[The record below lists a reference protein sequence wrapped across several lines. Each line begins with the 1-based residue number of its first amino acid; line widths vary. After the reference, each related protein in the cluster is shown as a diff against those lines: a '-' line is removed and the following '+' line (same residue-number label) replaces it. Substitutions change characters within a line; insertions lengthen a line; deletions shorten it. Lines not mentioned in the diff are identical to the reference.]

1 MKVGEA
7 GKLMNILGVLFLV
20 VIVSAILRGYM
31 KEGVWS
37 EQLGLNLLVV
47 GDDSIGVL
55 ILRPKE
61 RTASWISLPSD
72 MKIRVTNSPASY
84 PITSLWRFGVSE
96 KKPYEIVEKSIGE
109 SIGVVIPRV
118 VKMSGKA
125 SVEDLLGKLLSI
137 TLRTDLSLLDR
148 LALRG
153 FLSETVAGKRL
164 LELTVPSQAFDSVEE
179 PDGKVFK
186 VFSLAVNAWSKDKF
200 LIDSILSENVD
211 LSINNM
217 SGVNGFGLL
226 MARQAETAGIR
237 VVEIKNDPG
246 DMVVGK
252 GCFFVIDEGLKWTE
266 KWLQDHFKCKKIES
280 EKGRGEE
287 VKMWLQ

>member
-1 MKVGEA
+1 MKVGKT
-7 GKLMNILGVLFLV
+7 GKLMNILGVLFLTL
-20 VIVSAILRGYM
+20 IVSAIVHGYM

-37 EQLGLNLLVV
+37 EELGLNLLVV

-55 ILRPKE
+55 VLRPEE

-109 SIGVVIPRV
+109 SMGVVIPRA
-118 VKMSGKA
+118 VKMGGKA

-137 TLRTDLSLLDR
+137 TLRTDLSILDR

-153 FLSETVAGKRL
+153 FLSETVTGKRL
-164 LELTVPSQAFDSVEE
+164 LELTVPGQAFESVEE

-186 VFSLAVNAWSKDKF
+186 TFSLAVNAWSKDKF
-200 LIDSILSENVD
+200 LIDRILSENVD

-217 SGVNGFGLL
+217 SGVNGYGLL

-246 DMVVGK
+246 DMLDGK
-252 GCFFVIDEGLKWTE
+252 GCFYAIDEDMEWTE
-266 KWLQDHFKCKKIES
+266 RWLRNHFKCKKMEN
-280 EKGRGEE
+280 EKGRGEAR
-287 VKMWLQ
+287 MWLQ